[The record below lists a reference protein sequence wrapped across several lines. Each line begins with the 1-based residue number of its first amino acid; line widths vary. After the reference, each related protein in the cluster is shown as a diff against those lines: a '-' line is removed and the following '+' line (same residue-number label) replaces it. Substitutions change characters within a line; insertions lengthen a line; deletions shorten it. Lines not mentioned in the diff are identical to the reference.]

1 MPRPV
6 DGAMAAERPEK
17 QTVREI
23 WVGEV
28 EGHEP
33 VAPPEPVPLYLTL
46 PGAGGRDI
54 AVLVERKLLTL
65 TETGA
70 IADAG
75 AMRVV
80 AVEGSPDAAIELQGR
95 YPGLKV
101 LEQPLHGL
109 LKSAG
114 PFEFPR
120 GEHRRFCRAQ
130 VVNLDFDKP
139 LHGTVE
145 QGQLVFQALAL
156 VAKLAKLHG
165 DEPHVDWTLC
175 LTLNAHLGLWSAEV
189 DAKACQFLASN
200 FSADSEFAT
209 LAEGVLGTDLHS
221 QVVRDPDGVEI
232 RERSAEDQQRF
243 LMVLVP
249 KRIARDVHVDGWHV
263 ETVEN
268 LRYGGEGDQTPMVT
282 WVLRMTWD
290 ERATTEPAVLYREA
304 LRGSLQRSG
313 HIDPKGELCRD

>member
-1 MPRPV
+1 MPRSV

-28 EGHEP
+28 EEHHEAP
-33 VAPPEPVPLYLTL
+33 PPEPVPLYLTL
-46 PGAGGRDI
+46 PGAAGRDI
-54 AVLVERKLLTL
+54 AVLIERKLLTL

-70 IADAG
+70 IADAES
-75 AMRVV
+75 MRVV
-80 AVEGSPDAAIELQGR
+80 AVEGSPVAAIELQTR

-109 LKSAG
+109 LRSAG

-120 GEHRRFCRAQ
+120 GEDRRFCRAQ

-145 QGQLVFQALAL
+145 QDQLAFQALAL

-165 DEPHVDWTLC
+165 DDPHVDWTLC
-175 LTLNAHLGLWSAEV
+175 LTLNADLESWSQDV
-189 DAKACQFLASN
+189 DTKACQFLAAN
-200 FSADSEFAT
+200 FKADPEFSS
-209 LAEGVLGTDLHS
+209 LAEGLLGRDLHDRII
-221 QVVRDPDGVEI
+221 RDPDAVAI
-232 RERSAEDQQRF
+232 RDRSPEEQQRL

-249 KRIARDVHVDGWHV
+249 KRIAHDVHGEGWRV

-268 LRYGGEGDQTPMVT
+268 LRYGGSGDQTPMVT
-282 WVLRMTWD
+282 WVLRLTWD
-290 ERATTEPAVLYREA
+290 ERSTTEPAVLYQEA
-304 LRGSLQRSG
+304 LRGSLQRLG
-313 HIDPKGELCRD
+313 HIDSQGELYRE